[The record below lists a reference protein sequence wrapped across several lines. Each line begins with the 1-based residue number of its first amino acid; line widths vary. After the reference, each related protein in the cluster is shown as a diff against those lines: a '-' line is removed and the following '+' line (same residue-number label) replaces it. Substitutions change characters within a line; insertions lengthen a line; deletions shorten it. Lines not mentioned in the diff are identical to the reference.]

1 MQLIRDKGVYFAVYT
16 VETSIMTPLSEY
28 SKFYLF
34 SFLLV
39 TTAYQVTLK
48 THGSKSPPSTTRKEE
63 RVPIILSCL
72 TICFLLDNMIIFSFQ
87 RFCYLWI
94 PLESNFFLVSASLNF
109 WFSTWRV
116 SKRVTVQISPS
127 LRPSIC
133 FIRCLCCFKKVTFLK
148 GMYCPHLFQTWP
160 SWHPYV
166 GNWKKLQWK
175 DGITVLVF
183 ALLPV
188 MCSVPSWLRNI
199 RNLNNRQKFLSK
211 RKNYESY

>member
-1 MQLIRDKGVYFAVYT
+1 MLNTR
-16 VETSIMTPLSEY
+16 
-28 SKFYLF
+28 
-34 SFLLV
+34 
-39 TTAYQVTLK
+39 
-48 THGSKSPPSTTRKEE
+48 KSPRSTTRKDE

-72 TICFLLDNMIIFSFQ
+72 TICFLLDKTIIFSFQ

-94 PLESNFFLVSASLNF
+94 PMESNFFLVSASLNF
-109 WFSTWRV
+109 WFSTSRV
-116 SKRVTVQISPS
+116 SKGVTVQISPS

-133 FIRCLCCFKKVTFLK
+133 FIRCLCCFKKLTPLK
-148 GMYCPHLFQTWP
+148 GMYCPDLFQTWP

-211 RKNYESY
+211 TKNYESY